1 MRSMLKRVVM
11 NLYCWNL
18 LPAVAVRV
26 MFRVFRLRSE

>member
-1 MRSMLKRVVM
+1 MRTMLKRAVM

-18 LPAVAVRV
+18 LPAVAVRF